1 MNNILINGCSFT
13 QSRINDRPD
22 WINSDRSWIPYSD
35 LLYHEYK
42 DKIEVTNLGLDSA
55 SNGLIYNNTLNE
67 LIKKDF
73 KYDFVITQ
81 WSAVMRAHTKT
92 VEEFSNSL
100 PTGTIEASV
109 HFHEYL
115 LRGKMELGE
124 VTNTLNR
131 IESSFYTHTLLLIY
145 SLQQILKSQNIPY
158 FMFWGWEQIT
168 DEVYDTHR
176 YIFDKIYNNNFWRFN
191 LHGGM
196 NEYIIDLIGKKHA
209 LISHDFHPSTKGHK
223 LFYEDIIKPLIK

>member
-13 QSRINDRPD
+13 QSRINDRIE

-35 LLYHEYK
+35 LLYQEYK
-42 DKIEVTNLGLDSA
+42 DKIKITNLGLDSS

-73 KYDFVITQ
+73 NYDIVIIQ

-92 VEEFSNSL
+92 VEEFSNNL

-115 LRGKMELGE
+115 LREKMELGE
-124 VTNTLNR
+124 VTNKLNQ

-145 SLQQILKSQNIPY
+145 SLQRILESENVSY
-158 FMFWGWEQIT
+158 FMFWGWEQIS
-168 DEVYDTHR
+168 DEVYINNQ
-176 YIFDKIYNNNFWRFN
+176 YIFDKIYNDNFWRLG

-196 NEYIIDLIGKKHA
+196 NEYIINLIGKSEA
-209 LISHDFHPSTKGHK
+209 LMPHDFHPSSNGHK
-223 LFYEDIIKPLIK
+223 IFYENIIKPLIK